1 MSEAEK
7 DMLLRQEKLL
17 KQLPPVEK
25 QLLLAYGEGLLAGK
39 ELAQGK
45 A

>member
-25 QLLLAYGEGLLAGK
+25 QLLLAYGEGLIAGK

-45 A
+45 T

>member
-7 DMLLRQEKLL
+7 EMLQRQEKLL
-17 KQLPPVEK
+17 AQLPPVEK
-25 QLLLAYGEGLLAGK
+25 QLLLAYGEGLIAGK

>member
-7 DMLLRQEKLL
+7 DMLKRQEKLL

>member
-7 DMLLRQEKLL
+7 DMLQRQEQLL
-17 KQLPPVEK
+17 KQLNPVER
-25 QLLLAYGEGLLAGK
+25 QLMLAYGEGVIAGK